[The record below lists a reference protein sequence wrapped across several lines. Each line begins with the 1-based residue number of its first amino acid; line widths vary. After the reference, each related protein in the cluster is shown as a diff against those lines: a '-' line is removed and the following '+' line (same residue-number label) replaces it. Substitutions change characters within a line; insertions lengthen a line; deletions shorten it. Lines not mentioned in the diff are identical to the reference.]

1 MSLLNLQPETL
12 KLLKTVAQ
20 NPASALPAALEA
32 LDPAG
37 RWDLL
42 TQRVRSDQVKI
53 EAGKAELILPLLD
66 KASSQTGVPSSQWT
80 WSASVDLHA
89 QLSIDL
95 LAEEDLKE
103 LGVRP
108 DAGHTLVAY
117 GASLAFGGSLGAK
130 TTALSWGSVG
140 ASAGGERSTALR
152 WFVQA
157 KDDGTLLDAL
167 ESAQKHFVSPD
178 DLQAMLRLT
187 NRTDWFGMELALQ
200 GEAQLALEVKAQAA
214 GTGWTFSIDGEQST
228 VGLSVGLGASFSAQR
243 SSDWVLR
250 ATAVP
255 LAEGDSRLGLRVAL
269 HDLRQQQQQAAV
281 SFSAGADFSAVT
293 ASAER
298 ALRAVWPALDS
309 DLLDALARPGTALGG
324 KLAALIESHLDGPL
338 KDLATLLTGGGSSD
352 GLKKQLV
359 DKLTGGLGDVLDGAL
374 GDINAGKATVMQVLD
389 AWLKRLLGPAASAV
403 TIDDDLKAVVAKALD
418 QATQGLAGAITAL
431 KEKIVGKAQG
441 QVDALLK
448 TLGELGAQFD
458 TALDRVDDNAA
469 SAAILKA
476 ITRYADLRNKLLAKL
491 TDANRQKL
499 MLTLSSEWRRD
510 TREEAV
516 VEVVFLPPQP
526 GQPLAAVAERLYHA
540 ICGGRL
546 LALPQLVA
554 AAQQAGAI
562 GSAKGWLLSA
572 AKTME
577 TQRANLNFFG
587 VQISSSISWLREVG
601 VKVDLVTGDL
611 LMAQGS
617 LSVETAIVNPWMNR
631 KARLGVLLE
640 MTSGSGVPQALSA
653 SLNGAFAALA
663 GDFANRDKV
672 QDLLDAYARSTG
684 SRPTDVRLMLSVP
697 SGAAEK
703 KFWRDLTLSI
713 PVNLDAAQWQTF
725 SGVDGDTSD
734 AVAFDVA
741 QRLFEQRY
749 RPDALFSNDPLADL
763 ASYAAAFFEAQ
774 GEKNAGMLAYL
785 KRFPSNR
792 VGRFSASEAALTMAI
807 PAVVSGGALDRGG
820 RIFMALQRL
829 SATVQAPR
837 RLQVLAQQASDQ
849 VRGAPAGVD
858 PQVLRKQLDGNLKK
872 MQDALSPVALVS
884 ETWTAVGLGGAA
896 DEPISWPF
904 ASFVTTMARLSGM
917 QVPPGFVP
925 VAQVG
930 QGLPVRL
937 LPPA

>member
-20 NPASALPAALEA
+20 SPASALPAALVA
-32 LDPAG
+32 LDPG
-37 RWDLL
+37 GHWDLL

-80 WSASVDLHA
+80 WSASVELHA

-108 DAGHTLVAY
+108 DAGQTLVAY

-178 DLQAMLRLT
+178 DLQAMLRLA

-214 GTGWTFSIDGEQST
+214 GAGWTFSIDGEQST

-281 SFSAGADFSAVT
+281 NFSAGADFSAVT

-298 ALRAVWPALDS
+298 ALRAVWPALDT

-324 KLAALIESHLDGPL
+324 KLAALIESQLDGPL
-338 KDLATLLTGGGSSD
+338 KDLATLLTGGDSG
-352 GLKKQLV
+352 GALKKQLV
-359 DKLTGGLGDVLDGAL
+359 DKLTGGLSDVLDGAL
-374 GDINAGKATVMQVLD
+374 GDINTGKATVSQALD

-403 TIDDDLKAVVAKALD
+403 TIDDLKAVVAKALD
-418 QATQGLAGAITAL
+418 QATQGLEGAITAL
-431 KEKIVGKAQG
+431 KDKIVGKAQDK
-441 QVDALLK
+441 VDALLK

-458 TALDRVDDNAA
+458 TALDRVDGNAA
-469 SAAILKA
+469 STAIRSA

-499 MLTLSSEWRRD
+499 MLTLSGEWRRD

-516 VEVVFLPPQP
+516 VEVVFIPPQA
-526 GQPLAAVAERLYHA
+526 GQPLAAVAEQLYHA

-562 GSAKGWLLSA
+562 GSTKGWLLSA
-572 AKTME
+572 AKTLE
-577 TQRANLNFFG
+577 TQRVNLNFFG
-587 VQISSSISWLREVG
+587 VQISSSTSWLREVG

-640 MTSGSGVPQALSA
+640 MNSGSGAPQALSA

-684 SRPTDVRLMLSVP
+684 SPPTDVRLMLSVP
-697 SGAAEK
+697 SGAAET

-713 PVNLDAAQWQTF
+713 PVNLDVAQWHTF
-725 SGVDGDTSD
+725 SAVDGNTID

-763 ASYAAAFFEAQ
+763 AAYAAAFFEAQ
-774 GEKNAGMLAYL
+774 GEKNAGTLAYL
-785 KRFPSNR
+785 KRFPSSR
-792 VGRFSASEAALTMAI
+792 VGRFAASDAALTMAI
-807 PAVVSGGALDRGG
+807 PAVVTGGALDRGG

-858 PQVLRKQLDGNLKK
+858 PQVLRKLLDDSLKK
-872 MQDALSPVALVS
+872 MQGALSPVALVS
-884 ETWTAVGLGGAA
+884 ETWTAVGLGGAD
-896 DEPISWPF
+896 DEPVSWPF

-917 QVPPGFVP
+917 KVPPGFAP
-925 VAQVG
+925 VVQVG